1 MGWEKDWAPGTAGGL
16 ELEAQAFLGHMG
28 WWVVM
33 VEKDGEAV
41 GAVIRSEP
49 GILVCVRS
57 RVVRGAGV

>member
-1 MGWEKDWAPGTAGGL
+1 MGWEKDWAPGTAWWTGARGAGFL
-16 ELEAQAFLGHMG
+16 EQMG

-49 GILVCVRS
+49 RILVCVRS
-57 RVVRGAGV
+57 RVVCGAGV